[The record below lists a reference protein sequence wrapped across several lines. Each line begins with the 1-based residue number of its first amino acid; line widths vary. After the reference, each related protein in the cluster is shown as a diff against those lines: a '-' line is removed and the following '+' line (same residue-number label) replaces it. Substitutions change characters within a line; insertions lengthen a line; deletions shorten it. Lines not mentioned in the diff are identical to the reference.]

1 MSRWLG
7 VSLLVLGFVSLAAI
21 DPALA
26 QPGRGGQGRGGQGG
40 QGGGGG
46 QGGSLGGM
54 MGGMMGGAGGS
65 AMLLMNPQVREQ
77 LELSSDQIQRL
88 EDMQA
93 DLRDEMQEM
102 FRGGR
107 GGGGDMRE
115 QIEKLTTRMQ
125 KDLDGVLLKHQRDQL
140 AAMQASMTMQR
151 GGGAAGVLN
160 NPALVKQ
167 LGLSDAEAEKF
178 RKQAE
183 ELRAKQAE
191 EEAKLRERYNER
203 IISLLPSE
211 AQATMREWM
220 KTEVP
225 EMNWGGRGAQGGQG
239 GQGNQR
245 GGQNRNR
252 PLDF

>member
-7 VSLLVLGFVSLAAI
+7 VSLLVLGFISLAAI

-40 QGGGGG
+40 GFGGG
-46 QGGSLGGM
+46 QGGP
-54 MGGMMGGAGGS
+54 MGGMMGGAGGM

-77 LELSSDQIQRL
+77 LELSEDQIQRL
-88 EDMQA
+88 EDLQA
-93 DLRDEMQEM
+93 DMRDEMQEM
-102 FRGGR
+102 FRGG
-107 GGGGDMRE
+107 GGGRGADMRE
-115 QIEKLTTRMQ
+115 QIEKMTTRVQ
-125 KDLDGVLLKHQRDQL
+125 EEVDGVLLKHQREQL

-151 GGGAAGVLN
+151 GGGAAGVLS
-160 NPALVKQ
+160 NPALIKQ
-167 LGLSDAEAEKF
+167 LGLSESEAEKF

-183 ELRAKQAE
+183 ELRAKQDE
-191 EEAKLRERYNER
+191 EIAKLRERYNER
-203 IISLLPSE
+203 IIDLLPPD
-211 AQATMREWM
+211 AQDIMREWM

-225 EMNWGGRGAQGGQG
+225 EFQFGGRGGEGGQG
-239 GQGNQR
+239 GRGNQR